1 MPKIIINDTINLFFK
16 LLSNQDFDNFRP
28 YYNSF
33 RVLFD
38 NIASVYFILKID
50 LYFSVGNGQ
59 HREPPVCQLYR
70 HTFVPYMRVITSQPT
85 RMPKSAGANA
95 ILGTSGHRSSTP
107 MAAFDSRSMTSH

>member
-1 MPKIIINDTINLFFK
+1 VPIGNESLPKIIINDTINLFFK

-70 HTFVPYMRVITSQPT
+70 HTFVPYMRVITSQPIE
-85 RMPKSAGANA
+85 NA
-95 ILGTSGHRSSTP
+95 EVSRCQCDFGHLRSSEQH
-107 MAAFDSRSMTSH
+107 AYGCV